1 MSAHHGA
8 AYSGFKKAKWPL
20 IFLISSVLFL
30 AVGISTVRETYRVWQ
45 VDQDIKNLQA
55 QVDLLE
61 GKKMKFM
68 DLMQRLDSSEALD
81 KEARARLGLRK
92 PGERVIVVA
101 GLGEDNASVAT
112 AQNRTFDQMEDG
124 NLSNPQ
130 KWWRYFFHTN

>member
-8 AYSGFKKAKWPL
+8 GHEGLRRAKWPL

-45 VDQDIKNLQA
+45 VDQDINSLQA
-55 QVDLLE
+55 QVDYLE

-92 PGERVIVVA
+92 PGERVIVLA
-101 GLGEDNASVAT
+101 GLGEADASAAVAQT
-112 AQNRTFDQMEDG
+112 QPASQTDSG
-124 NLSNPQ
+124 TLSNPQ
-130 KWWRYFFHTN
+130 KWWQYFFHAN